1 MNATSREQREYTPR
15 RRTNVEDT
23 DEEAD
28 MNAGELSGE
37 KVASH
42 GSVSNRLQGNVAHQ
56 TPQRTSRAEKKIES
70 KNTPLKH

>member
-15 RRTNVEDT
+15 RRI

-28 MNAGELSGE
+28 MSAGELSGE

-42 GSVSNRLQGNVAHQ
+42 GSVSNRLQGHVAHQ
-56 TPQRTSRAEKKIES
+56 TPRRTSRAAKILIV
-70 KNTPLKH
+70 KIFH